1 MNELYWITVL
11 GNLSFLAG
19 MCIFFVV
26 AYVSILLVWRG
37 SIMSYEPELLELFK
51 KTVKK
56 STTPLICVFL
66 FGIVG
71 TVFIPSK
78 QEMLLIYGVGS
89 TIDYIQSND
98 KAKQLPDKAVE
109 ALSRYLDEINKEDK

>member
-19 MCIFFVV
+19 MCIFITVV
-26 AYVSILLVWRG
+26 YVVILLIWRG
-37 SIMSYEPELLELFK
+37 SITSYEQESMELFK
-51 KTVKK
+51 KAVKK
-56 STTPLICVFL
+56 STTPLICTFL
-66 FGIVG
+66 FGIIG
-71 TVFIPSK
+71 TVFIPSTK
-78 QEMLLIYGVGS
+78 EMLLIYGVGS
-89 TIDYIQSND
+89 TIDYVQSND

>member
-11 GNLSFLAG
+11 GNLSTLAG
-19 MCIFFVV
+19 VCLFLVV
-26 AYVSILLVWRG
+26 AYVSILFIWRG
-37 SIMSYEPELLELFK
+37 GIISCDPELLELFK

-56 STTPLICVFL
+56 STTPLVCAFL
-66 FGIVG
+66 FGIIGV
-71 TVFIPSK
+71 VFIPSK
-78 QEMLLIYGVGS
+78 KDLLLIYGVGS

-98 KAKQLPDKAVE
+98 KAKKLPDKAVE

>member
-11 GNLSFLAG
+11 GNLSTLAG
-19 MCIFFVV
+19 VCLFFVV
-26 AYVSILLVWRG
+26 AYVSILFIWRG
-37 SIMSYEPELLELFK
+37 GMPHEDEALELFK

-56 STTPLICVFL
+56 STTPLVCALL

-71 TVFIPSK
+71 VVFIPSK
-78 QEMLLIYGVGS
+78 KEMLLIYGVGS

-98 KAKQLPDKAVE
+98 KAKRLPGKAVE